1 MGLGFVVERAG
12 DPEFEP
18 RLGQKTRHTRRVL
31 VVLLHRNQGHVAK
44 WLNAPVSDTQTRRTT
59 RALKNNARERERQTE
74 REREREREKLPSSSS
89 SRDGLPLFFVLV
101 RYIAFSF
108 FRERITYHIFES
120 LNPIRLKSTSLTT

>member
-1 MGLGFVVERAG
+1 MGRDLWERAG

-44 WLNAPVSDTQTRRTT
+44 WMNAPVSDTQTRRTT
-59 RALKNNARERERQTE
+59 RALKNNARERERQ
-74 REREREREKLPSSSS
+74 RERVREREKSSLLLLLRATGS
-89 SRDGLPLFFVLV
+89 LFFFVLV